1 MLAEKYLKGTA
12 KEDHIAAKV
21 TGSMKGD
28 VIKVKTL
35 TEVVK
40 PDTMM

>member
-1 MLAEKYLKGTA
+1 MLAEKYL
-12 KEDHIAAKV
+12 KV

-35 TEVVK
+35 AEVAK